1 MSKNYHI
8 AVLPGDGIGPEVMTQ
23 ALKVLD
29 AVRNRFAMR
38 ITTSHYDVGGAAID
52 TTGNHCRL
60 RRLKVVSK
68 PMPCCLA
75 R

>member
-23 ALKVLD
+23 ALKVLN

-38 ITTSHYDVGGAAID
+38 ITTSHYDAGGAAID
-52 TTGNHCRL
+52 NHGNHCRL

>member
-29 AVRNRFAMR
+29 AVRNRFAQPLI
-38 ITTSHYDVGGAAID
+38 ITGSR
-52 TTGNHCRL
+52 CRL

>member
-38 ITTSHYDVGGAAID
+38 ITTSHYDEAAQPLI

>member
-8 AVLPGDGIGPEVMTQ
+8 AVLPGTVLVGSDDPR

-52 TTGNHCRL
+52 NHGSRCRL